1 MMCLKRPMRKRLINS
16 IYLPLLF
23 TQFMIFFQP
32 SILVHIFMLCCHI
45 FGSYYFYFFT
55 VRFGK
60 GTSPIPDQF
69 KMRTFAEVTRNR
81 EDGRE
86 NNLHQFTKET
96 RSRLMAFMSVP
107 QSLSP
112 STTYSKGRTQE
123 SISGRSN

>member
-1 MMCLKRPMRKRLINS
+1 
-16 IYLPLLF
+16 
-23 TQFMIFFQP
+23 
-32 SILVHIFMLCCHI
+32 MLCCHI

-96 RSRLMAFMSVP
+96 RSRLMEFMSVP

-123 SISGRSN
+123 SVSGRSN